1 MQYYNISAPYY
12 NINMIQGLDKVQPIN
27 SKYILTIHL
36 GCAQNPKKH
45 VKIVSKIL
53 VWFRYC
59 SVFVSYNWK
68 LWFRFK
74 K

>member
-1 MQYYNISAPYY
+1 MQYYSISAPYY

-53 VWFRYC
+53 VWF
-59 SVFVSYNWK
+59 
-68 LWFRFK
+68 
-74 K
+74 